1 MPNPQL
7 GGQFAPKATF
17 GGGDQAQSAAIH
29 AQSSTM
35 PIDIDPECSFKPL
48 INRNIP
54 DFGRMHAILARQ
66 LAANKE
72 ARKFQQVKFQQF
84 ASTLMLTIIPLFSL
98 TFSSDNQGTDTVLV
112 FATHCSISEAAPTN
126 ACRYCSHGP

>member
-17 GGGDQAQSAAIH
+17 FGGNESQTTAAQV
-29 AQSSTM
+29 QSSTNAS
-35 PIDIDPECSFKPL
+35 DIDREHTFKPF
-48 INRNIP
+48 INRNVP

-72 ARKFQQVKFQQF
+72 ARKFQQVAIEQ
-84 ASTLMLTIIPLFSL
+84 
-98 TFSSDNQGTDTVLV
+98 
-112 FATHCSISEAAPTN
+112 
-126 ACRYCSHGP
+126 